1 MSENQNNSE
10 NTQNEKSTSVEK
22 NAEKENRKEKLNTL
36 RSMGINPFPNSYD
49 VTYKSKDIAEKF
61 EELEKNETEV
71 AVAGR
76 IMLYRVMGKSS
87 FLTIK
92 DSEGTIQAYIQKDK
106 LGDEFYNTVFK
117 KLIDIGDIVG
127 VKGTV
132 FKTKTGEITI
142 YASELKLLTKSL
154 NPLPEKFHGLTDTE
168 LRYRQRYLDL
178 IMNDDVKEAFI
189 KRSKMISA
197 IREIMIENNF
207 LEVETP
213 MMHPLIGGAK
223 AKPFVTHHN
232 TLDMTLYLRIAP
244 ELYLKRLIV
253 GGFDKVFEL
262 NRNFRN
268 EGISTRHNPEFT
280 MMEAYMAYAN
290 FHKVME
296 LVEEVFSKVCFKLNG
311 KYTSEYKDYEINFKP
326 PFARIPM
333 VDLVKEH
340 SGLDFNAIDNDD
352 EAISKAKS
360 IGVEI
365 DTSKT
370 KPTKWEVMV
379 AVFEEKVEEKLI
391 QPTFVINYPKAVS
404 PLSKSYPDNPDITE
418 RYELFIGGMEMSN
431 GFSELNDPIDQKE
444 RFEEQL
450 KAKARGEDETMDMDL
465 DFINALEYGL
475 PPTGGLGIGIDRMAI
490 LFLNVPS
497 IRDTILFPQM
507 RKIAD
512 NVRKSKDAEKK
523 KVRSPS
529 EQKILELLNP
539 EEIEIWDRDDDMP
552 VDTEDED
559 VENKKPED
567 NEDDEDDSEL
577 GDEIEDYL
585 DEDDGGVSTF

>member
-1 MSENQNNSE
+1 MSNEANNSQSA
-10 NTQNEKSTSVEK
+10 NI
-22 NAEKENRKEKLNTL
+22 NAEKENRKEKINAL
-36 RSMGINPFPNSYD
+36 RNMGINPFPNNYEVSF
-49 VTYKSKDIAEKF
+49 KSKDIKENF
-61 EELEKNETEV
+61 EELEKNQTEV
-71 AVAGR
+71 AIAGR
-76 IMLYRVMGKSS
+76 IMLYRIMGKSS

-92 DSEGTIQAYIQKDK
+92 DSAGNIQAYIQRDK
-106 LGDEFYNTVFK
+106 VGDDFYNNVFK

-142 YASELKLLTKSL
+142 YASEIKLLTKSI
-154 NPLPEKFHGLTDTE
+154 NPLPEKFHGLTDME
-168 LRYRQRYLDL
+168 LRYRQRYVDL
-178 IMNDDVKEAFI
+178 IMNNEVKEVFI

-197 IREIMIENNF
+197 IREIMIEHNF

-223 AKPFVTHHN
+223 AKPFITHHN

-253 GGFDKVFEL
+253 GGFDRVFEL

-280 MMEAYMAYAN
+280 MMEAYMSFAD

-296 LVEEVFSKVCFKLNG
+296 LVEDIFSKVCLKLNG
-311 KYTSEYKDYEINFKP
+311 SYTSKYKDYEINFKP
-326 PFARIPM
+326 PFKRIPM
-333 VDLVKEH
+333 VELVKKYTE
-340 SGLDFNAIDNDD
+340 LDFEKISSD
-352 EAISKAKS
+352 EEALEKAKS
-360 IGVEI
+360 IGIEI
-365 DTSKT
+365 DTSKS
-370 KPTKWEVMV
+370 KPSKWEIMV
-379 AVFEEKVEEKLI
+379 NVFEEKVEEKLI

-444 RFEEQL
+444 RFEAQV
-450 KAKARGEDETMDMDL
+450 KAKERGEEETMDMDY

-507 RKIAD
+507 RK
-512 NVRKSKDAEKK
+512 
-523 KVRSPS
+523 
-529 EQKILELLNP
+529 LE
-539 EEIEIWDRDDDMP
+539 
-552 VDTEDED
+552 
-559 VENKKPED
+559 
-567 NEDDEDDSEL
+567 
-577 GDEIEDYL
+577 
-585 DEDDGGVSTF
+585 

>member
-311 KYTSEYKDYEINFKP
+311 KYTSEYKYYEINFKP
-326 PFARIPM
+326 PFARVPM

-340 SGLDFNAIDNDD
+340 SGLDFNAIESDD

-365 DTSKT
+365 DTSKS

-552 VDTEDED
+552 IDTDDED

-567 NEDDEDDSEL
+567 NEDEDDDSEL
-577 GDEIEDYL
+577 GDKIEDYL

>member
-1 MSENQNNSE
+1 
-10 NTQNEKSTSVEK
+10 
-22 NAEKENRKEKLNTL
+22 
-36 RSMGINPFPNSYD
+36 
-49 VTYKSKDIAEKF
+49 
-61 EELEKNETEV
+61 
-71 AVAGR
+71 
-76 IMLYRVMGKSS
+76 
-87 FLTIK
+87 
-92 DSEGTIQAYIQKDK
+92 
-106 LGDEFYNTVFK
+106 
-117 KLIDIGDIVG
+117 
-127 VKGTV
+127 
-132 FKTKTGEITI
+132 
-142 YASELKLLTKSL
+142 
-154 NPLPEKFHGLTDTE
+154 
-168 LRYRQRYLDL
+168 
-178 IMNDDVKEAFI
+178 
-189 KRSKMISA
+189 
-197 IREIMIENNF
+197 
-207 LEVETP
+207 
-213 MMHPLIGGAK
+213 
-223 AKPFVTHHN
+223 
-232 TLDMTLYLRIAP
+232 MTLYLRIAP

-311 KYTSEYKDYEINFKP
+311 KYTSQYKDYEINFKP
-326 PFARIPM
+326 PFARVPM

-340 SGLDFNAIDNDD
+340 SGLDFNSIQSDD

-365 DTSKT
+365 DTSKG

-450 KAKARGEDETMDMDL
+450 KAKACGEDETMDMDL

-507 RKIAD
+507 RKI
-512 NVRKSKDAEKK
+512 E
-523 KVRSPS
+523 
-529 EQKILELLNP
+529 
-539 EEIEIWDRDDDMP
+539 
-552 VDTEDED
+552 
-559 VENKKPED
+559 
-567 NEDDEDDSEL
+567 
-577 GDEIEDYL
+577 
-585 DEDDGGVSTF
+585 

>member
-10 NTQNEKSTSVEK
+10 NTQNEKNTSVEK
-22 NAEKENRKEKLNTL
+22 NAEKENRREKLNTL
-36 RSMGINPFPNSYD
+36 RGMGINPFPNSYD
-49 VTYKSKDIAEKF
+49 VTYKSHEIAEKF

-71 AVAGR
+71 AIAGR

-92 DSEGTIQAYIQKDK
+92 DAEGTIQAYIQRDK
-106 LGDEFYNTVFK
+106 VGDEFYNTVFK

-142 YASELKLLTKSL
+142 YANELKLLTKSL

-168 LRYRQRYLDL
+168 LRYRQRYVDL

-197 IREIMIENNF
+197 IREVMIENNF

-223 AKPFVTHHN
+223 AKPFITHHN

-244 ELYLKRLIV
+244 ELYLKRLVV
-253 GGFDKVFEL
+253 GGFDRVFEL

-311 KYTSEYKDYEINFKP
+311 KYTSQYKDYEINFKP
-326 PFARIPM
+326 PFARVPM

-340 SGLDFNAIDNDD
+340 SGLDFNAIQSDD
-352 EAISKAKS
+352 EALEKAKS
-360 IGVEI
+360 VGVEI

-370 KPTKWEVMV
+370 KPSKWEVMV

-465 DFINALEYGL
+465 DYINALEYGL

-490 LFLNVPS
+490 LFLNVVS

-507 RKIAD
+507 RK
-512 NVRKSKDAEKK
+512 
-523 KVRSPS
+523 
-529 EQKILELLNP
+529 
-539 EEIEIWDRDDDMP
+539 
-552 VDTEDED
+552 
-559 VENKKPED
+559 
-567 NEDDEDDSEL
+567 
-577 GDEIEDYL
+577 L
-585 DEDDGGVSTF
+585 D

>member
-1 MSENQNNSE
+1 
-10 NTQNEKSTSVEK
+10 
-22 NAEKENRKEKLNTL
+22 
-36 RSMGINPFPNSYD
+36 MGINPFPNNYEVSF
-49 VTYKSKDIAEKF
+49 KAKDIKENF
-61 EELEKNETEV
+61 EELEKNQIEV
-71 AVAGR
+71 SIAGR

-92 DSEGTIQAYIQKDK
+92 DSTGNIQAYIQRDK
-106 LGDEFYNTVFK
+106 VGDDFYNNVFK

-127 VKGTV
+127 IKGTV
-132 FKTKTGEITI
+132 FKTKTGEITV
-142 YASELKLLTKSL
+142 YASEIKLLTKSV
-154 NPLPEKFHGLTDTE
+154 NPLPEKFHGLTDME
-168 LRYRQRYLDL
+168 LRYRQRYVDL
-178 IMNDDVKEAFI
+178 IMNDEVKEVFI

-197 IREIMIENNF
+197 IREIMIEHNF

-223 AKPFVTHHN
+223 AKPFITHHN

-253 GGFDKVFEL
+253 GGFDRVFEL

-280 MMEAYMAYAN
+280 MMEAYMSFADFY
-290 FHKVME
+290 KVME
-296 LVEEVFSKVCFKLNG
+296 LVEDIFSKVCLKLNG
-311 KYTSEYKDYEINFKP
+311 SYISKYKDYEIDFKP
-326 PFARIPM
+326 PFERISM
-333 VDLVKEH
+333 VELVKKYTE
-340 SGLDFNAIDNDD
+340 LDFEKISSDD
-352 EAISKAKS
+352 EALQKAKD
-360 IGVEI
+360 IGIEI
-365 DTSKT
+365 DISKT
-370 KPTKWEVMV
+370 KPSKWEIMV
-379 AVFEEKVEEKLI
+379 NVFEEKVEEKLI

-444 RFEEQL
+444 RFEAQV
-450 KAKARGEDETMDMDL
+450 KAKERGEEETMDMDY

-507 RKIAD
+507 R
-512 NVRKSKDAEKK
+512 R
-523 KVRSPS
+523 
-529 EQKILELLNP
+529 LE
-539 EEIEIWDRDDDMP
+539 
-552 VDTEDED
+552 
-559 VENKKPED
+559 
-567 NEDDEDDSEL
+567 
-577 GDEIEDYL
+577 
-585 DEDDGGVSTF
+585 

>member
-10 NTQNEKSTSVEK
+10 NTQNEKNTAVEK

-36 RSMGINPFPNSYD
+36 RSMGINPFPNGYD
-49 VTYKSKDIAEKF
+49 VTYKSKDIADKF

-71 AVAGR
+71 AIAGR

-92 DSEGTIQAYIQKDK
+92 DSEGTIQAYIQRDK

-142 YASELKLLTKSL
+142 YASELTLLTKSL

-168 LRYRQRYLDL
+168 LRYRQRYVDL

-197 IREIMIENNF
+197 IREVMIDHDF

-268 EGISTRHNPEFT
+268 EGISTKHNPEFT
-280 MMEAYMAYAN
+280 MMEAYMAYAD
-290 FHKVME
+290 FHKIME
-296 LVEEVFSKVCFKLNG
+296 LVEDVFSKVCFKLNG
-311 KYTSEYKDYEINFKP
+311 KYTSQYKDYEINFKP
-326 PFARIPM
+326 HFARVPM

-340 SGLDFNAIDNDD
+340 SGLDFNAIQSDD
-352 EAISKAKS
+352 EAIEKAKS
-360 IGVEI
+360 IGIEI

-370 KPTKWEVMV
+370 KPSKWEVMV
-379 AVFEEKVEEKLI
+379 AVFEERVEEKLI

-465 DFINALEYGL
+465 DYINALEYGL

-507 RKIAD
+507 RK
-512 NVRKSKDAEKK
+512 
-523 KVRSPS
+523 
-529 EQKILELLNP
+529 LE
-539 EEIEIWDRDDDMP
+539 
-552 VDTEDED
+552 
-559 VENKKPED
+559 
-567 NEDDEDDSEL
+567 
-577 GDEIEDYL
+577 
-585 DEDDGGVSTF
+585 

>member
-1 MSENQNNSE
+1 MSNEVSNLQNANL
-10 NTQNEKSTSVEK
+10 
-22 NAEKENRKEKLNTL
+22 EKENRKEKINIL
-36 RSMGINPFPNSYD
+36 RNMGINPFPNNYEVSF
-49 VTYKSKDIAEKF
+49 KAKDIKENF
-61 EELEKNETEV
+61 EELEKNQTEV
-71 AVAGR
+71 SIAGR

-92 DSEGTIQAYIQKDK
+92 DSTGNIQAYIQRDK
-106 LGDEFYNTVFK
+106 VGDDFYNNVFK

-127 VKGTV
+127 IKGTV
-132 FKTKTGEITI
+132 FKTKTGEITV
-142 YASELKLLTKSL
+142 YASEIKLLTKSV
-154 NPLPEKFHGLTDTE
+154 NPLPEKFHGLTDME
-168 LRYRQRYLDL
+168 LRYRQRYVDL
-178 IMNDDVKEAFI
+178 IMNDEVKEVFI

-197 IREIMIENNF
+197 IREIMIEHDF

-223 AKPFVTHHN
+223 AKPFITHHN

-253 GGFDKVFEL
+253 GGFDRVFEL

-280 MMEAYMAYAN
+280 MMEAYISFADFY
-290 FHKVME
+290 KVME
-296 LVEEVFSKVCFKLNG
+296 LVEDIFSKVCLKLNG
-311 KYTSEYKDYEINFKP
+311 SYISKYKDYEINFKP
-326 PFARIPM
+326 PFERISM
-333 VDLVKEH
+333 VEVVKKYTE
-340 SGLDFNAIDNDD
+340 LDFEKISSDY
-352 EAISKAKS
+352 EALQKVKD
-360 IGVEI
+360 IGIEI
-365 DTSKT
+365 DISKT
-370 KPTKWEVMV
+370 KPSKWEIMV
-379 AVFEEKVEEKLI
+379 NVFEERVEEKLI

-444 RFEEQL
+444 RFEAQV
-450 KAKARGEDETMDMDL
+450 KAKERGEEETMDMDY

-507 RKIAD
+507 R
-512 NVRKSKDAEKK
+512 R
-523 KVRSPS
+523 
-529 EQKILELLNP
+529 LE
-539 EEIEIWDRDDDMP
+539 
-552 VDTEDED
+552 
-559 VENKKPED
+559 
-567 NEDDEDDSEL
+567 
-577 GDEIEDYL
+577 
-585 DEDDGGVSTF
+585 

>member
-1 MSENQNNSE
+1 MSENNQQISQNPNL
-10 NTQNEKSTSVEK
+10 
-22 NAEKENRKEKLNTL
+22 EKENRKEKINIL
-36 RSMGINPFPNSYD
+36 RNMGINPFTNSYE
-49 VTYKSKDIAEKF
+49 VTYKSKDIIEKF
-61 EELEKNETEV
+61 DELEKNQAEV
-71 AVAGR
+71 SIAGR
-76 IMLYRVMGKSS
+76 IMLYRIMGKSS

-92 DSEGTIQAYIQKDK
+92 DSTGNIQAYIQRDK
-106 LGDEFYNTVFK
+106 VGDDFYNNVFK

-127 VKGTV
+127 IKGTI

-142 YASELKLLTKSL
+142 YANEIKLLTKSI
-154 NPLPEKFHGLTDTE
+154 NPLPEKFHGLTDME
-168 LRYRQRYLDL
+168 LRYRQRYVDL
-178 IMNDDVKEAFI
+178 IMNDEVKEVFI

-197 IREIMIENNF
+197 IREIMIEHNF

-223 AKPFVTHHN
+223 AKPFITHHN

-253 GGFDKVFEL
+253 GGFDRVFEL

-280 MMEAYMAYAN
+280 MMEAYMSFADFN
-290 FHKVME
+290 KVME
-296 LVEEVFSKVCFKLNG
+296 LVEDIFFKVCLKLNG
-311 KYTSEYKDYEINFKP
+311 SYVSKYKDYEINFKP
-326 PFARIPM
+326 PFERITM
-333 VDLVKEH
+333 IELVKKYA
-340 SGLDFNAIDNDD
+340 GLDFEKISSDD
-352 EAISKAKS
+352 EALEKAKS
-360 IGVEI
+360 IGIEI
-365 DTSKT
+365 DTSKS
-370 KPTKWEVMV
+370 KPSKWEIMV
-379 AVFEEKVEEKLI
+379 NVFEEKVEEKLI

-444 RFEEQL
+444 RFEAQV
-450 KAKARGEDETMDMDL
+450 KAKERGEDETMDMDY

-507 RKIAD
+507 RK
-512 NVRKSKDAEKK
+512 
-523 KVRSPS
+523 
-529 EQKILELLNP
+529 LE
-539 EEIEIWDRDDDMP
+539 
-552 VDTEDED
+552 
-559 VENKKPED
+559 
-567 NEDDEDDSEL
+567 
-577 GDEIEDYL
+577 
-585 DEDDGGVSTF
+585 

>member
-1 MSENQNNSE
+1 MSENDTQKDNNKKI
-10 NTQNEKSTSVEK
+10 ND
-22 NAEKENRKEKLNTL
+22 EKENRKEKLKTL
-36 RSMGINPFPNSYD
+36 REIGINPYPNNYD
-49 VTYKSKDIAEKF
+49 VTYKAKDIVNKF
-61 EELEKNETEV
+61 DELEKNETEV
-71 AVAGR
+71 SIAGR

-92 DSEGTIQAYIQKDK
+92 DYTGRIQAYIQRDK
-106 LGDEFYNTVFK
+106 VGDDFYNKVFK

-127 VKGTV
+127 IKGTV

-142 YASELKLLTKSL
+142 YANEIKILTKSL

-168 LRYRQRYLDL
+168 LRYRQRYVDL

-197 IREIMIENNF
+197 IREIMIDNNF

-232 TLDMTLYLRIAP
+232 TLDMLLYLRIAP

-253 GGFDKVFEL
+253 GGFDRVFEL

-268 EGISTRHNPEFT
+268 EGISTKHNPEFT
-280 MMEAYMAYAN
+280 MMEAYMAYAD
-290 FHKVME
+290 FYDIME
-296 LVEEVFSKVCFKLNG
+296 LVENIFSNVCLKLNG
-311 KYTSEYKDYEINFKP
+311 KYISQYRDYEINFEAPYKKVS
-326 PFARIPM
+326 M
-333 VDLVKEH
+333 VDLVKEYTD
-340 SGLDFNAIDNDD
+340 LDFNSIQTDD
-352 EAISKAKS
+352 DALEKAKS

-365 DTSKT
+365 DDSKI
-370 KPTKWEVMV
+370 KPSKWEIMV
-379 AVFEEKVEEKLI
+379 NVFEEKIEEKLI

-404 PLSKSYPDNPDITE
+404 PLSKSYTNNPEITE

-444 RFEEQL
+444 RFDEQL

-465 DFINALEYGL
+465 DYINALEYGL

-490 LFLNVPS
+490 LFLNVGS
-497 IRDTILFPQM
+497 IRDTILFPHM
-507 RKIAD
+507 RKSD
-512 NVRKSKDAEKK
+512 
-523 KVRSPS
+523 
-529 EQKILELLNP
+529 L
-539 EEIEIWDRDDDMP
+539 
-552 VDTEDED
+552 
-559 VENKKPED
+559 
-567 NEDDEDDSEL
+567 
-577 GDEIEDYL
+577 
-585 DEDDGGVSTF
+585 

>member
-10 NTQNEKSTSVEK
+10 NTQNEKNSSVEK

-36 RSMGINPFPNSYD
+36 RNMGINPFPNSYD
-49 VTYKSKDIAEKF
+49 VTYKSKDIAEQF

-92 DSEGTIQAYIQKDK
+92 DSKGTIQAYIQKDK

-168 LRYRQRYLDL
+168 LRYRQRYVDL

-296 LVEEVFSKVCFKLNG
+296 F
-311 KYTSEYKDYEINFKP
+311 
-326 PFARIPM
+326 
-333 VDLVKEH
+333 
-340 SGLDFNAIDNDD
+340 
-352 EAISKAKS
+352 
-360 IGVEI
+360 
-365 DTSKT
+365 
-370 KPTKWEVMV
+370 
-379 AVFEEKVEEKLI
+379 
-391 QPTFVINYPKAVS
+391 
-404 PLSKSYPDNPDITE
+404 
-418 RYELFIGGMEMSN
+418 
-431 GFSELNDPIDQKE
+431 
-444 RFEEQL
+444 
-450 KAKARGEDETMDMDL
+450 
-465 DFINALEYGL
+465 
-475 PPTGGLGIGIDRMAI
+475 
-490 LFLNVPS
+490 FL
-497 IRDTILFPQM
+497 
-507 RKIAD
+507 
-512 NVRKSKDAEKK
+512 
-523 KVRSPS
+523 
-529 EQKILELLNP
+529 
-539 EEIEIWDRDDDMP
+539 
-552 VDTEDED
+552 
-559 VENKKPED
+559 
-567 NEDDEDDSEL
+567 
-577 GDEIEDYL
+577 
-585 DEDDGGVSTF
+585 

>member
-1 MSENQNNSE
+1 MSNEVSNLQNANL
-10 NTQNEKSTSVEK
+10 
-22 NAEKENRKEKLNTL
+22 EKENRKEKINIL
-36 RSMGINPFPNSYD
+36 RNMGINPFPNNYEVSF
-49 VTYKSKDIAEKF
+49 KAKDIKENF
-61 EELEKNETEV
+61 EELEKNQTEV
-71 AVAGR
+71 SIAGR

-92 DSEGTIQAYIQKDK
+92 DSTGNIQAYIQRDK
-106 LGDEFYNTVFK
+106 VGDDFYNNVFK

-127 VKGTV
+127 IKGTV

-142 YASELKLLTKSL
+142 YASEIKLLTKSV
-154 NPLPEKFHGLTDTE
+154 NPLPEKFHGLTDME
-168 LRYRQRYLDL
+168 LRYRQRYVDL
-178 IMNDDVKEAFI
+178 IMNDEVKEVFI

-197 IREIMIENNF
+197 IREIMIEHDF

-223 AKPFVTHHN
+223 AKPFITHHN

-253 GGFDKVFEL
+253 GGFDRVFEL

-280 MMEAYMAYAN
+280 MMEAYMSFADFY
-290 FHKVME
+290 KVME
-296 LVEEVFSKVCFKLNG
+296 LVEDIFSKVCLKLNG
-311 KYTSEYKDYEINFKP
+311 SYISKYKDYEINFKP
-326 PFARIPM
+326 PFERISM
-333 VDLVKEH
+333 VELVKKYTE
-340 SGLDFNAIDNDD
+340 LDFEKISSDD
-352 EAISKAKS
+352 EALQKAKD
-360 IGVEI
+360 IGIEI
-365 DTSKT
+365 DISKT
-370 KPTKWEVMV
+370 KPSKWEIMV
-379 AVFEEKVEEKLI
+379 NVFEEKVEEKLI

-444 RFEEQL
+444 RFEAQV
-450 KAKARGEDETMDMDL
+450 KAKERGEEETMDMDY

-507 RKIAD
+507 R
-512 NVRKSKDAEKK
+512 R
-523 KVRSPS
+523 
-529 EQKILELLNP
+529 LE
-539 EEIEIWDRDDDMP
+539 
-552 VDTEDED
+552 
-559 VENKKPED
+559 
-567 NEDDEDDSEL
+567 
-577 GDEIEDYL
+577 
-585 DEDDGGVSTF
+585 

>member
-10 NTQNEKSTSVEK
+10 NTQNEKNTS
-22 NAEKENRKEKLNTL
+22 AEKENRKEKLNTL
-36 RSMGINPFPNSYD
+36 RNMGINPFPNSYD
-49 VTYKSKDIAEKF
+49 VTYKSHDIAEKF
-61 EELEKNETEV
+61 DELEKNQTEV
-71 AVAGR
+71 SIAGR

-92 DSEGTIQAYIQKDK
+92 DSQGTIQAYIQRDK
-106 LGDEFYNTVFK
+106 VGDEFYNTVFK

-127 VKGTV
+127 IKGTV
-132 FKTKTGEITI
+132 FKTKTGEITV

-168 LRYRQRYLDL
+168 LRYRQRYVDL

-197 IREIMIENNF
+197 IREVMIEHNF

-244 ELYLKRLIV
+244 ELYLKRLVV
-253 GGFDKVFEL
+253 GGFDRVFEL

-290 FHKVME
+290 FYKVME
-296 LVEEVFSKVCFKLNG
+296 LVEDVFSKVCYKLNG
-311 KYTSEYKDYEINFKP
+311 KYTSVYKDYEINFKP
-326 PFARIPM
+326 PFARVPM

-340 SGLDFNAIDNDD
+340 SGLDFNAIESDD
-352 EAISKAKS
+352 EAIEKAKS

-370 KPTKWEVMV
+370 KPTKWEVMA
-379 AVFEEKVEEKLI
+379 AVFEDRVEEKLI

-418 RYELFIGGMEMSN
+418 RYELFIGGMELSN

-465 DFINALEYGL
+465 DYINALEYGL

-490 LFLNVPS
+490 LFLNAAS

-507 RKIAD
+507 RKSD
-512 NVRKSKDAEKK
+512 
-523 KVRSPS
+523 
-529 EQKILELLNP
+529 Q
-539 EEIEIWDRDDDMP
+539 
-552 VDTEDED
+552 
-559 VENKKPED
+559 
-567 NEDDEDDSEL
+567 
-577 GDEIEDYL
+577 
-585 DEDDGGVSTF
+585 

>member
-10 NTQNEKSTSVEK
+10 NTQNEKNTSVEK
-22 NAEKENRKEKLNTL
+22 NAEKENRREKLNTL
-36 RSMGINPFPNSYD
+36 RGMGINPFPNSYD

-92 DSEGTIQAYIQKDK
+92 DAVGTIQAYIQKDK
-106 LGDEFYNTVFK
+106 VGDEFYNTVFK

-142 YASELKLLTKSL
+142 YANELKLLTKSL

-168 LRYRQRYLDL
+168 LRYRQRYVDL

-197 IREIMIENNF
+197 IREVMIENNF

-223 AKPFVTHHN
+223 AKPFITHHN

-244 ELYLKRLIV
+244 ELYLKRLVV
-253 GGFDKVFEL
+253 GGFDRVFEL

-311 KYTSEYKDYEINFKP
+311 KYTSQYKDYEINFKP
-326 PFARIPM
+326 PFAR
-333 VDLVKEH
+333 V
-340 SGLDFNAIDNDD
+340 SDD
-352 EAISKAKS
+352 EALEKAKS
-360 IGVEI
+360 VGVEI

-370 KPTKWEVMV
+370 KPSKWEVMV

-465 DFINALEYGL
+465 DYINALEYGL

-490 LFLNVPS
+490 LFLNVAS
-497 IRDTILFPQM
+497 IRDTILFPQ
-507 RKIAD
+507 RLI
-512 NVRKSKDAEKK
+512 V
-523 KVRSPS
+523 
-529 EQKILELLNP
+529 
-539 EEIEIWDRDDDMP
+539 
-552 VDTEDED
+552 
-559 VENKKPED
+559 
-567 NEDDEDDSEL
+567 
-577 GDEIEDYL
+577 
-585 DEDDGGVSTF
+585 

>member
-552 VDTEDED
+552 IDTDDED

-567 NEDDEDDSEL
+567 NEDEDDDSEL
-577 GDEIEDYL
+577 GDKIEDYL

>member
-1 MSENQNNSE
+1 MSNEVSNLQNANL
-10 NTQNEKSTSVEK
+10 
-22 NAEKENRKEKLNTL
+22 EKENRKEKINIL
-36 RSMGINPFPNSYD
+36 RNMGINPFPNNYEVSF
-49 VTYKSKDIAEKF
+49 KAKDIKENF
-61 EELEKNETEV
+61 EELEKNQTEV
-71 AVAGR
+71 SIAGR

-92 DSEGTIQAYIQKDK
+92 DSTGNIQAYIQRDK
-106 LGDEFYNTVFK
+106 VGDDFYNNVFK

-127 VKGTV
+127 IKGTV

-142 YASELKLLTKSL
+142 YASEIKLLTKSV
-154 NPLPEKFHGLTDTE
+154 NPLPEKFHGLTDME
-168 LRYRQRYLDL
+168 LRYRQRYVDL
-178 IMNDDVKEAFI
+178 IMNDEVKEVFI

-197 IREIMIENNF
+197 IREIMIEHNF

-223 AKPFVTHHN
+223 AKPFITHHN

-253 GGFDKVFEL
+253 GGFDRVFEL

-280 MMEAYMAYAN
+280 MMEAYMSFADFY
-290 FHKVME
+290 KVME
-296 LVEEVFSKVCFKLNG
+296 LVEDIFSKVCLKLNG
-311 KYTSEYKDYEINFKP
+311 SYISKYKDYEINFKP
-326 PFARIPM
+326 PFERISM
-333 VDLVKEH
+333 VELVKKYTE
-340 SGLDFNAIDNDD
+340 LDFEKISSDD
-352 EAISKAKS
+352 EALQKAKD
-360 IGVEI
+360 IGIEI
-365 DTSKT
+365 DISKT
-370 KPTKWEVMV
+370 KPSKWEIMV
-379 AVFEEKVEEKLI
+379 NVFEEKVEEKLI

-444 RFEEQL
+444 RFEAQV
-450 KAKARGEDETMDMDL
+450 KAKERGEEETMDMDY

-507 RKIAD
+507 R
-512 NVRKSKDAEKK
+512 R
-523 KVRSPS
+523 
-529 EQKILELLNP
+529 LE
-539 EEIEIWDRDDDMP
+539 
-552 VDTEDED
+552 
-559 VENKKPED
+559 
-567 NEDDEDDSEL
+567 
-577 GDEIEDYL
+577 
-585 DEDDGGVSTF
+585 

>member
-36 RSMGINPFPNSYD
+36 RNMGINPFPNSYD

-92 DSEGTIQAYIQKDK
+92 DSKGTIQAYIQRDK

-365 DTSKT
+365 DTSKS

-552 VDTEDED
+552 IDTDDED

-567 NEDDEDDSEL
+567 NEDEDDDSEL
-577 GDEIEDYL
+577 GDKIEDYL

>member
-1 MSENQNNSE
+1 MSNEVSNLQNANL
-10 NTQNEKSTSVEK
+10 
-22 NAEKENRKEKLNTL
+22 EKENRKEKINIL
-36 RSMGINPFPNSYD
+36 RNMGINPFPNNYEVSF
-49 VTYKSKDIAEKF
+49 KAKDIKENF
-61 EELEKNETEV
+61 EELEKNQTEV
-71 AVAGR
+71 SIAGR

-92 DSEGTIQAYIQKDK
+92 DSTGNIQAYIQRDK
-106 LGDEFYNTVFK
+106 VGDDFYNNVFK

-127 VKGTV
+127 IKGTV
-132 FKTKTGEITI
+132 FKTKTGEITV
-142 YASELKLLTKSL
+142 YASEIKLLTKSV
-154 NPLPEKFHGLTDTE
+154 NPLPEKFHGLTDME
-168 LRYRQRYLDL
+168 LRYRQRYVDL
-178 IMNDDVKEAFI
+178 IMNDEVKEVFI

-197 IREIMIENNF
+197 IREIMIEHNF

-223 AKPFVTHHN
+223 AKPFITHHN

-253 GGFDKVFEL
+253 GGFDRVFEL

-280 MMEAYMAYAN
+280 MMEAYMSFADFY
-290 FHKVME
+290 KVME
-296 LVEEVFSKVCFKLNG
+296 LVEDIFSKVCLKLNG
-311 KYTSEYKDYEINFKP
+311 SYISKYKDYEINFKP
-326 PFARIPM
+326 PFERISM
-333 VDLVKEH
+333 VELVKKYTE
-340 SGLDFNAIDNDD
+340 LDFEKISSDD
-352 EAISKAKS
+352 EALQKAKD
-360 IGVEI
+360 IGIEI
-365 DTSKT
+365 DISKT
-370 KPTKWEVMV
+370 KPSKWEIMV
-379 AVFEEKVEEKLI
+379 NVFEEKVEEKLI

-444 RFEEQL
+444 RFEAQV
-450 KAKARGEDETMDMDL
+450 KAKERGEEETMDMDY

-507 RKIAD
+507 R
-512 NVRKSKDAEKK
+512 R
-523 KVRSPS
+523 
-529 EQKILELLNP
+529 LE
-539 EEIEIWDRDDDMP
+539 
-552 VDTEDED
+552 
-559 VENKKPED
+559 
-567 NEDDEDDSEL
+567 
-577 GDEIEDYL
+577 
-585 DEDDGGVSTF
+585 

>member
-10 NTQNEKSTSVEK
+10 NTQNEKNSIVEK

-552 VDTEDED
+552 VDTDDED
-559 VENKKPED
+559 MENKKPED

>member
-1 MSENQNNSE
+1 MSNEENNFQSQNL
-10 NTQNEKSTSVEK
+10 
-22 NAEKENRKEKLNTL
+22 EKENRKEKINTL
-36 RSMGINPFPNSYD
+36 RKMGINPFPNNYEVSF
-49 VTYKSKDIAEKF
+49 KSKDIKEKF
-61 EELEKNETEV
+61 EELEKNQTEV
-71 AVAGR
+71 AIAGR
-76 IMLYRVMGKSS
+76 IMLYRIMGKSS

-92 DSEGTIQAYIQKDK
+92 DSTGNIQAYIQRDK
-106 LGDEFYNTVFK
+106 VGDDFYNNVFK

-142 YASELKLLTKSL
+142 YANEIKLLTKSI
-154 NPLPEKFHGLTDTE
+154 NPLPEKFHGLTDME
-168 LRYRQRYLDL
+168 LRYRQRYVDL
-178 IMNDDVKEAFI
+178 IMNDEVKELFI

-197 IREIMIENNF
+197 IREIMIEHDF

-223 AKPFVTHHN
+223 AKPFITHHN

-253 GGFDKVFEL
+253 GGFDRVFEL

-280 MMEAYMAYAN
+280 MMEAYMSFAD

-296 LVEEVFSKVCFKLNG
+296 LVEDIFSKVCFKLNG
-311 KYTSEYKDYEINFKP
+311 SYITKYKDYEINFKP
-326 PFARIPM
+326 PFERISM
-333 VDLVKEH
+333 VELVKKYAE
-340 SGLDFNAIDNDD
+340 LDFEKISSD
-352 EAISKAKS
+352 EEALEKAKS
-360 IGVEI
+360 IGIEI
-365 DTSKT
+365 DTSKS
-370 KPTKWEVMV
+370 KPSKWEIMV
-379 AVFEEKVEEKLI
+379 NVFEEKVEEKLI

-444 RFEEQL
+444 RFEAQV
-450 KAKARGEDETMDMDL
+450 KAKERGEEETMDMDY

-507 RKIAD
+507 RK
-512 NVRKSKDAEKK
+512 
-523 KVRSPS
+523 
-529 EQKILELLNP
+529 LEN
-539 EEIEIWDRDDDMP
+539 
-552 VDTEDED
+552 
-559 VENKKPED
+559 
-567 NEDDEDDSEL
+567 
-577 GDEIEDYL
+577 
-585 DEDDGGVSTF
+585 

>member
-1 MSENQNNSE
+1 MSNEVSNLQNANL
-10 NTQNEKSTSVEK
+10 
-22 NAEKENRKEKLNTL
+22 EKENRKEKINIL
-36 RSMGINPFPNSYD
+36 RNMGINPFPNNYEVSF
-49 VTYKSKDIAEKF
+49 KAKDIKENF
-61 EELEKNETEV
+61 EELEKNQTEV
-71 AVAGR
+71 SIAGR

-92 DSEGTIQAYIQKDK
+92 DSTGNIQAYIQRDK
-106 LGDEFYNTVFK
+106 VGDDFYNNVFK

-127 VKGTV
+127 IKGTV
-132 FKTKTGEITI
+132 FKTKTGEITV
-142 YASELKLLTKSL
+142 YASEIKLLTKSV
-154 NPLPEKFHGLTDTE
+154 NPLPEKFHGLTDME
-168 LRYRQRYLDL
+168 LRYRQRYVDL
-178 IMNDDVKEAFI
+178 IMNDEVKEVFI

-197 IREIMIENNF
+197 IREIMIEHDF

-223 AKPFVTHHN
+223 AKPFITHHN

-253 GGFDKVFEL
+253 GGFDRVFEL

-280 MMEAYMAYAN
+280 MMEAYMSFADFY
-290 FHKVME
+290 KVME
-296 LVEEVFSKVCFKLNG
+296 LVEDIFSKVCLKLNG
-311 KYTSEYKDYEINFKP
+311 SYISKYKDYEINFKP
-326 PFARIPM
+326 PFERISM
-333 VDLVKEH
+333 VELVKKYTE
-340 SGLDFNAIDNDD
+340 LDFEKISSDD
-352 EAISKAKS
+352 EALQKAKD
-360 IGVEI
+360 IGIEI
-365 DTSKT
+365 DISKT
-370 KPTKWEVMV
+370 KPSKWEIMV
-379 AVFEEKVEEKLI
+379 NVFEEKVEEKLI

-444 RFEEQL
+444 RFEAQV
-450 KAKARGEDETMDMDL
+450 KAKERGEEETMDMDY

-507 RKIAD
+507 R
-512 NVRKSKDAEKK
+512 R
-523 KVRSPS
+523 
-529 EQKILELLNP
+529 LE
-539 EEIEIWDRDDDMP
+539 
-552 VDTEDED
+552 
-559 VENKKPED
+559 
-567 NEDDEDDSEL
+567 
-577 GDEIEDYL
+577 
-585 DEDDGGVSTF
+585 

>member
-1 MSENQNNSE
+1 MSNEVSNFQNANL
-10 NTQNEKSTSVEK
+10 
-22 NAEKENRKEKLNTL
+22 EKENRKEKINIL
-36 RSMGINPFPNSYD
+36 RNMGINPFPNNYEVSF
-49 VTYKSKDIAEKF
+49 KAKDIKENF
-61 EELEKNETEV
+61 EELEKNQIEV
-71 AVAGR
+71 SIAGR

-92 DSEGTIQAYIQKDK
+92 DSTGNIQAYIQRDK
-106 LGDEFYNTVFK
+106 VGDDFYNNVFK

-127 VKGTV
+127 IKGTV
-132 FKTKTGEITI
+132 FKTKTGEITV
-142 YASELKLLTKSL
+142 YASEIKLLTKSV
-154 NPLPEKFHGLTDTE
+154 NPLPEKFHGLTDME
-168 LRYRQRYLDL
+168 LRYRQRYVDL
-178 IMNDDVKEAFI
+178 IMNDEVKEVFI

-197 IREIMIENNF
+197 IREIMIEHNF

-223 AKPFVTHHN
+223 AKPFITHHN

-253 GGFDKVFEL
+253 GGFDRVFEL

-280 MMEAYMAYAN
+280 MMEAYMSFADFY
-290 FHKVME
+290 KVME
-296 LVEEVFSKVCFKLNG
+296 LVEDIFSKVCLKLNG
-311 KYTSEYKDYEINFKP
+311 SYISKYKDYEIDFKP
-326 PFARIPM
+326 PFERISM
-333 VDLVKEH
+333 VELVKKYTE
-340 SGLDFNAIDNDD
+340 LDFEKISSDD
-352 EAISKAKS
+352 EALQKAKD
-360 IGVEI
+360 IGIEI
-365 DTSKT
+365 DISKT
-370 KPTKWEVMV
+370 KPSKWEIMV
-379 AVFEEKVEEKLI
+379 NVFEEKVEEKLI

-444 RFEEQL
+444 RFEAQV
-450 KAKARGEDETMDMDL
+450 KAKERGEEETMDMDY

-507 RKIAD
+507 R
-512 NVRKSKDAEKK
+512 R
-523 KVRSPS
+523 
-529 EQKILELLNP
+529 LE
-539 EEIEIWDRDDDMP
+539 
-552 VDTEDED
+552 
-559 VENKKPED
+559 
-567 NEDDEDDSEL
+567 
-577 GDEIEDYL
+577 
-585 DEDDGGVSTF
+585 